1 VLGWDL
7 SKDATRLGRFQA
19 AEVVVQV
26 GEEIASFTTSQ
37 AIIRVW
43 QRRAIKFQR
52 SLELAQILV
61 DSIVSEKYAFDE

>member
-1 VLGWDL
+1 V
-7 SKDATRLGRFQA
+7 FQA

-37 AIIRVW
+37 AIVRVW
-43 QRRAIKFQR
+43 QRQAIKFQR